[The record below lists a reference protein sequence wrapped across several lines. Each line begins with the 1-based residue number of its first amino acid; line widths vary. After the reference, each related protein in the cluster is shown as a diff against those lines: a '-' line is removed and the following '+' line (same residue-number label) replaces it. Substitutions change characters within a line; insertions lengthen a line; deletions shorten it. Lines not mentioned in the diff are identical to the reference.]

1 MLELALTFITFA
13 LSIDG
18 MLVGL
23 IQFLAITA
31 PFQSS
36 VLETA
41 SLAPEREHREKMMM
55 SSSCYISHTST
66 SPLSP
71 LIV

>member
-41 SLAPEREHREKMMM
+41 SLAPEREHR
-55 SSSCYISHTST
+55 
-66 SPLSP
+66 LSP